1 MAEKQP
7 HTQSSRLEVGED
19 RREPLMFQRT
29 ADRDGDGD
37 GDEQAGVPSKFLP
50 RGGPRGID
58 MRAARNC
65 ISSSQKQDL
74 QQ

>member
-37 GDEQAGVPSKFLP
+37 GDEQAGC
-50 RGGPRGID
+50 RQ
-58 MRAARNC
+58 
-65 ISSSQKQDL
+65 SSFHVVDRVG
-74 QQ
+74 